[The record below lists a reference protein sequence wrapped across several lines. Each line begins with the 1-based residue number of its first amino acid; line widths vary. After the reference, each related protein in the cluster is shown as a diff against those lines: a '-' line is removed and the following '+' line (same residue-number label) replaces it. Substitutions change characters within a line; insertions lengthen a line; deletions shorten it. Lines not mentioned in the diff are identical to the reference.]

1 MPPVQPLPTTTP
13 EPTPEPIRFTSTDIV
28 RVHNPTT
35 EDFYFQFGTDAK
47 FDVKGRAVSAE
58 PIMYC
63 LPAGQ
68 TMPMHGYMADY
79 VCKHLTAKIL
89 QENGQTNRMNNEATL
104 KAWAVKIVLG
114 KEDIIMPQ
122 AQVSEGQRI
131 KAEFDRIQQHAQEDG
146 GSSVAD
152 DESELPLD
160 EAAGILNDID
170 TETIAEVGGEVDFP
184 DANAPVTA

>member
-1 MPPVQPLPTTTP
+1 MPPVQPLPNTKP
-13 EPTPEPIRFTSTDIV
+13 EETAEPIRFTSTDIV
-28 RVHNPTT
+28 RVHNPTN

-47 FDVKGRAVSAE
+47 FDAKGRAVSAE
-58 PIMYC
+58 AIMYC

-89 QENGQTNRMNNEATL
+89 QEGGQTNRMNNEATL

-122 AQVSEGQRI
+122 AQLSEGQRI
-131 KAEFDRIQQHAQEDG
+131 KAEFDRIQQAQDDG
-146 GSSVAD
+146 GGVET

-170 TETIAEVGGEVDFP
+170 AETIDEVGGEVDFP